1 MPALYE
7 AWNQEGKDIQI
18 KGIGNNLEGALSPAL
33 VETLSKI
40 LPWCDAATPI
50 LGTCT
55 AGHYNAETHNWAFT
69 SADFKNRAG
78 RGTNCNNTGTLDPTK
93 QYLDPNTNSSLAQSL
108 LIATDKNPYINP
120 RTGTG
125 TGAPYCAG
133 ISTYAL
139 NNVLGTNIATAN
151 AAQMG
156 PNLQAAGFI
165 KVPYEAGKTYPPGSA
180 KINNGGAQ
188 GYGHMEV
195 STGDGNWTW
204 SNRGARAAYNGSADS
219 QVDVYIPS
227 PEILNKKF
235 PSATINSDALTV
247 AGANADCDQPKTNAT
262 AFTDAN
268 ADGGAQG
275 VLPAGKPFNNPG
287 GLPTSKP
294 EEDGAAPEETGTKF
308 PDQTSNSTP
317 AGQAVANGTVEPAFL
332 QQVKSGMGLNDL
344 AAQNAIVAYN
354 TAYENASDYGA
365 TAEQAN
371 IVASAFVGHIAQES
385 GFNVNLIHR
394 NSEGDD
400 GQSYGI
406 LGENQDNLLIETQY
420 LANQGNKAAIAA
432 LNATGLHNAKTAN
445 YEQSRQLAST
455 IASNGGYTMKEQI
468 DSIFANKNFT
478 GGTSYSKR
486 SGALPDLLRR
496 SNVYDATNSMVGPM
510 TYLVG
515 AKASLNRQNRE
526 KNAAKAAEIFGGMDK
541 TKLAQQ
547 AAAAAQASAA
557 GNAAA
562 AARSSSN
569 TIHTTTP
576 IGPSPVDT
584 NGMAA
589 GMFAVPNVGAFL
601 WVFFQEGNPL
611 FPVYFAASFGPA
623 EWSSAYKASS
633 PSPYYPNAADGTKHI
648 GQSSIMRPNG
658 AGGIEFNDSYG
669 DAVGDQRKIKL
680 FAHTGA
686 HHMLGPN
693 GTVMYDPHAMYKQT
707 DGHSFDAALGNR
719 EFYTQGDANH
729 VTIGDQLVK
738 IGNISQEAYEAA
750 VEHQA
755 ILEEAYK
762 LMDQGR
768 A

>member
-78 RGTNCNNTGTLDPTK
+78 RGTNCAQGTLNSGQQLVDSSTNSIVGNKLTSILNNTSIDQFLPGQT
-93 QYLDPNTNSSLAQSL
+93 S
-108 LIATDKNPYINP
+108 
-120 RTGTG
+120 
-125 TGAPYCAG
+125 CAG
-133 ISTYAL
+133 NVRNAIEKTFGLKILKPSELNPAL
-139 NNVLGTNIATAN
+139 DNNAVNYGTS
-151 AAQMG
+151 
-156 PNLQAAGFI
+156 LEKVGFV
-165 KVPYEAGKTYPPGSA
+165 KVPYTPGTQYPVGAVKISGSGSGHA
-180 KINNGGAQ
+180 A
-188 GYGHMEV
+188 GHMEV
-195 STGDGNWTW
+195 VPNESAAQSGTW
-204 SNRGARAAYNGSADS
+204 QWYNKGAATAWNSYSNDIS
-219 QVDVYIPS
+219 VYIPS
-227 PEILNKKF
+227 EDLYKKANANAQYNA
-235 PSATINSDALTV
+235 SALTI
-247 AGANADCDQPKTNAT
+247 GTGNADCDQPKTNAT

-268 ADGGAQG
+268 ADGNAQNL
-275 VLPAGKPFNNPG
+275 LPADHPFRTPAG
-287 GLPTSKP
+287 ALTSKP

-308 PDQTSNSTP
+308 PDQTGGTPAFEVKTNLTPPSWLENDTEFQTTLNNFKQQFPGLSKEQVYAMMQGESGYNSNNSTGSYAGLFQLKPGEGGAPDAETIKRSSP
-317 AGQAVANGTVEPAFL
+317 AQQLTWYMNYASKAGYNGSQPLPLYNAAPGYMQQGRTNSGGSMSDPNTIIYASGSREATNNPGWRDANGNVT
-332 QQVKSGMGLNDL
+332 
-344 AAQNAIVAYN
+344 
-354 TAYENASDYGA
+354 
-365 TAEQAN
+365 
-371 IVASAFVGHIAQES
+371 VASVQRYYF
-385 GFNVNLIHR
+385 
-394 NSEGDD
+394 
-400 GQSYGI
+400 
-406 LGENQDNLLIETQY
+406 DN
-420 LANQGNKAAIAA
+420 GNK
-432 LNATGLHNAKTAN
+432 NNT
-445 YEQSRQLAST
+445 
-455 IASNGGYTMKEQI
+455 
-468 DSIFANKNFT
+468 
-478 GGTSYSKR
+478 
-486 SGALPDLLRR
+486 P
-496 SNVYDATNSMVGPM
+496 SNVPPPGQGV
-510 TYLVG
+510 
-515 AKASLNRQNRE
+515 
-526 KNAAKAAEIFGGMDK
+526 
-541 TKLAQQ
+541 
-547 AAAAAQASAA
+547 
-557 GNAAA
+557 
-562 AARSSSN
+562 ARSSSN

-633 PSPYYPNAADGTKHI
+633 PSLYYPNAADGTKHI

-719 EFYTQGDANH
+719 EFYTQGDSNH